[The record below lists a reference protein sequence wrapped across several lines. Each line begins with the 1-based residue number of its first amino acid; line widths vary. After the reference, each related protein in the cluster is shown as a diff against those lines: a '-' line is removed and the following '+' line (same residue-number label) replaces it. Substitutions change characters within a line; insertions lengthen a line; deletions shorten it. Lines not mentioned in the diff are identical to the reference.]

1 MKVEVEVKEEETG
14 DQTSLEG
21 QGGQEEPEDEEL
33 EVSLEAREVLLVL
46 MVPMDRAMD
55 ELLAILP
62 LMHVLLS
69 VL

>member
-1 MKVEVEVKEEETG
+1 MEVEVK
-14 DQTSLEG
+14 D
-21 QGGQEEPEDEEL
+21 QEEPENEEL
-33 EVSLEAREVLLVL
+33 EVSLKAREVLLVL